1 MFIIYNMII
10 CYKIK
15 TYLSYKKIYLSQ
27 SINIFNKLTIF
38 NIYNFYKWKRIRLM
52 KELSGFSSKR
62 ID

>member
-10 CYKIK
+10 CYKNK

-38 NIYNFYKWKRIRLM
+38 NIYNF
-52 KELSGFSSKR
+52 
-62 ID
+62 